1 MHNVQIKIQD
11 LIIPLENTLD
21 NLEALEMSE
30 SVLLPFYELYRVCRE
45 GHTNTLVTIDP
56 DTHRTL
62 MYYKNKY
69 IE

>member
-1 MHNVQIKIQD
+1 MHNIQIKIQD

-30 SVLLPFYELYRVCRE
+30 SVLLPFYELYKICRE
-45 GHTNTLVTIDP
+45 GHTNTVVCISP

-62 MYYKNKY
+62 MYYKNKPLQ
-69 IE
+69 

>member
-21 NLEALEMSE
+21 NLEALEMAE
-30 SVLLPFYELYRVCRE
+30 SVLLPFYELYKICRD
-45 GHTNTLVTIDP
+45 GNANTLVTIDP

-69 IE
+69 VE